1 MTDVE
6 IKVRDNGPYRV
17 SGPFKL
23 IDATGAEFTLE
34 GEVIAL
40 CRCGH
45 SENKPFCDGTHRKV
59 EFKSEPRAQKEVED
73 QRP

>member
-1 MTDVE
+1 MADAE

-34 GEVIAL
+34 GDVIAL

-45 SENKPFCDGTHRKV
+45 SENKPFCDGAHNRQGFQHEPKA
-59 EFKSEPRAQKEVED
+59 FALPAPKS
-73 QRP
+73 

>member
-6 IKVRDNGPYRV
+6 ITVRDNGPYRV
-17 SGPFKL
+17 VGPISL
-23 IDATGAEFTLE
+23 IDATGAEFRLE
-34 GEVIAL
+34 GEFISL

-59 EFKSEPRAQKEVED
+59 EFKSEPRAQAED
-73 QRP
+73 DG